1 MFNRVL
7 VLSAS
12 AGAGRP
18 TATRKER
25 FSMLMSVAPISSSPV
40 QLAAETT
47 IWRGRADSALGSV
60 TVRIPWANVAETDVP
75 STRSGSKIVRVHR
88 PKTRSCRR

>member
-1 MFNRVL
+1 
-7 VLSAS
+7 
-12 AGAGRP
+12 
-18 TATRKER
+18 
-25 FSMLMSVAPISSSPV
+25 MLMSSRSEISSGPV

-60 TVRIPWANVAETDVP
+60 TVRIPWANVAETCAL

-88 PKTRSCRR
+88 PKARSCRR